1 MAIDVNGDNVV
12 DINDL
17 TAPIVPNDGSALGAL
32 VNTVTDPLFGNPD
45 TTLSQSKYDFAYKVF
60 PNDLGMD
67 YLGHYMVININ
78 VPVYPFTEKPR
89 ASDIVRQ
96 QFTPL
101 AGERSKV
108 DVLRYGANARQNA
121 GGAETGTGL
130 PRRTMRI
137 AESIALYM
145 PGTQMIYNGRNT
157 YEEVGLTALG
167 GQILTGIMASGA
179 GAIYGLATR
188 NIAGAG
194 NVAAGVGNV
203 MDAAGTVINAGAAL
217 AGAPIN
223 PRVEVLFSMTPLR
236 DFQFE
241 FLMVPRNEQE
251 AITIREIVRTMRF
264 HSAPELDSY
273 TLGNTFIPPA
283 EFDITFYHRGV
294 ENLSIPR
301 INTCVLLECEVDY
314 APGTGIWQTYR
325 DGSPLATRL
334 RMVFKEVEVV
344 HKLRVLQGF

>member
-1 MAIDVNGDNVV
+1 MTSPLDVNGDGRVTEE
-12 DINDL
+12 DL
-17 TAPIVPNDGSALGAL
+17 NIPITDGSAISD
-32 VNTVTDPLFGNPD
+32 TFFGNED
-45 TTLSQSKYDFAYKVF
+45 TTLSQSKYDFNYKVF

-78 VPVYPFTEKPR
+78 VPVIPFTNNPR
-89 ASDIVRQ
+89 GSDVVTS
-96 QFTPL
+96 QFDVL
-101 AGERSKV
+101 AGEKSKV
-108 DVLRYGANARQNA
+108 DVLRYGANANRNA
-121 GGAETGTGL
+121 RGAETGTGL
-130 PRRTMRI
+130 PRRTTRI
-137 AESIALYM
+137 AQSIALYM

-167 GQILTGIMASGA
+167 GQLLTGVLSAGA
-179 GAIYGLATR
+179 GAIYGLLTKS
-188 NIAGAG
+188 IAGAG
-194 NVAAGVGNV
+194 DVASGVGAIADGVGNAIGT
-203 MDAAGTVINAGAAL
+203 AAGL

-241 FLMVPRNEQE
+241 FLMVPRNQQE
-251 AITIREIVRTMRF
+251 ATTIREIVRTMRF
-264 HSAPELDSY
+264 HSAPELDAM
-273 TLGNTFIPPA
+273 TFGNTFIPPA

-325 DGSPLATRL
+325 DGNPLATRL
-334 RMVFKEVEVV
+334 RLVFKEVEVV

>member
-1 MAIDVNGDNVV
+1 MVNTNGNGGFNQD
-12 DINDL
+12 DL
-17 TAPIVPNDGSALGAL
+17 NTPIVPDDGSAASNFVDSLY
-32 VNTVTDPLFGNPD
+32 GNPD

-78 VPVYPFTEKPR
+78 VPIVPFSDDVPRGAPITTSQFNVLKGEK
-89 ASDIVRQ
+89 
-96 QFTPL
+96 
-101 AGERSKV
+101 SKV
-108 DVLRYGANARQNA
+108 DVLRYGANAQQNS

-130 PRRTMRI
+130 TRRTVRI

-145 PGTQMIYNGRNT
+145 PGTQLIYNGRNT

-179 GAIYGLATR
+179 GAIYGLVSR

-194 NVAAGVGNV
+194 DVAAGVGNV
-203 MDAAGTVINAGAAL
+203 MDSAGTVINAGAAL
-217 AGAPIN
+217 AGIPIN

-264 HSAPELDSY
+264 HAAPELDSFTY
-273 TLGNTFIPPA
+273 GNTFIPPA

-334 RMVFKEVEVV
+334 RLVFKEVEVV

>member
-1 MAIDVNGDNVV
+1 MPENNEQSWWDWAWDVVTTPGDVV
-12 DINDL
+12 SDTI
-17 TAPIVPNDGSALGAL
+17 
-32 VNTVTDPLFGNPD
+32 FGNED

-78 VPVYPFTEKPR
+78 VPVIPFTNNPRGSNLTTSQFEVLPNEK
-89 ASDIVRQ
+89 
-96 QFTPL
+96 
-101 AGERSKV
+101 SKV
-108 DVLRYGANARQNA
+108 DVLRYGANADQNA
-121 GGAETGTGL
+121 RGAETGTGL
-130 PRRTMRI
+130 PRRTTRI
-137 AESIALYM
+137 AQSIALYM

-157 YEEVGLTALG
+157 YEEIGLTALG
-167 GQILTGIMASGA
+167 GQILTGVLS
-179 GAIYGLATR
+179 
-188 NIAGAG
+188 AGAG
-194 NVAAGVGNV
+194 VAYGLLTRSIEGAGNAASLVNQVSDGAGNAIGTAAG
-203 MDAAGTVINAGAAL
+203 L

-241 FLMVPRNEQE
+241 FLMVPRNQQE
-251 AITIREIVRTMRF
+251 AITIREIVRTLRF
-264 HSAPELDSY
+264 HSAPELDQM
-273 TLGNTFIPPA
+273 TFGNTFIPPA

-314 APGTGIWQTYR
+314 APGLGIWQTYR
-325 DGSPLATRL
+325 DGTPLATRL
-334 RMVFKEVEVV
+334 RLVFKEVEVV

>member
-1 MAIDVNGDNVV
+1 MTDVPVTGWGFAEADQNTPITGPGGAIGD
-12 DINDL
+12 
-17 TAPIVPNDGSALGAL
+17 ALGGIS
-32 VNTVTDPLFGNPD
+32 DSIFGNED
-45 TTLSQSKYDFAYKVF
+45 TTLSQSKYDFNYKVF

-78 VPVYPFTEKPR
+78 VPVIPFTNNPRGSDVVTSQFDVLANEK
-89 ASDIVRQ
+89 
-96 QFTPL
+96 
-101 AGERSKV
+101 SKV
-108 DVLRYGANARQNA
+108 DVLRYGANAQANA
-121 GGAETGTGL
+121 PGAETGTGL
-130 PRRTMRI
+130 PRRTTRI
-137 AESIALYM
+137 AQSIALYM

-167 GQILTGIMASGA
+167 GQLLTGVLSAGAGVLYGLLTRRIDGAGDAASGA
-179 GAIYGLATR
+179 GKILD
-188 NIAGAG
+188 GAG
-194 NVAAGVGNV
+194 NAIGTAAG
-203 MDAAGTVINAGAAL
+203 L

-241 FLMVPRNEQE
+241 FLMVPRNQE
-251 AITIREIVRTMRF
+251 EAKTIREIVRTLRF
-264 HSAPELDSY
+264 HAAPELDAM
-273 TLGNTFIPPA
+273 TFGNTFIPPA

-294 ENLSIPR
+294 ENLSVPR
-301 INTCVLLECEVDY
+301 INTCVLLELEVDY

-334 RMVFKEVEVV
+334 RLVFKEVEVV